1 MTRTLRST
9 VAPAGRAA
17 TFVAAGA
24 GVPPVTGSGPVG
36 SVGVSGPGRN
46 CTVSVCPVPVEPVV
60 GTAAPVAPNA
70 GVAAAASRPLA
81 TAGWRSAASGAPAR
95 TSRSHPSPITPS
107 ERRNLESRRSP
118 RRALPPL
125 NVTDPALSVTS
136 TAFGRGYPRPAK
148 CSADLDGL
156 VHAPFLVRVHR
167 APQLVGPALQRHA
180 EPGGGTVLHRLR
192 HHLRSN

>member
-1 MTRTLRST
+1 MEWQSRCGSWPSAAPRRRSRQT
-9 VAPAGRAA
+9 PVSLPRPAGR
-17 TFVAAGA
+17 
-24 GVPPVTGSGPVG
+24 
-36 SVGVSGPGRN
+36 RQ
-46 CTVSVCPVPVEPVV
+46 
-60 GTAAPVAPNA
+60 
-70 GVAAAASRPLA
+70 RR
-81 TAGWRSAASGAPAR
+81 GWRSAASGTPAR

-136 TAFGRGYPRPAK
+136 TAFERGYPRPAK
-148 CSADLDGL
+148 GSADLDGL
-156 VHAPFLVRVHR
+156 VHPFLVRVHR

-192 HHLRSN
+192 HCLLYTSDAADEEDSVDLGGRRII